1 MSGTN
6 VASAEAGEE
15 RDAPDPIGRDGK
27 VQRNERGLPKA
38 PELFSEVSVTGVP
51 GVAVA
56 GAVMEATDAETA
68 ARACAVPSPRVG
80 SGDGGTGVAVLL
92 TRSRIWADVRSGLD
106 CQTSDAIPA
115 TCGADMLVPPRTA
128 ELLSPGTVWGS
139 GGGAR
144 DGRGWFA

>member
-38 PELFSEVSVTGVP
+38 PERFSEVSIPGVP
-51 GVAVA
+51 GVAGA

-68 ARACAVPSPRVG
+68 ARAFGLPYPHVVL
-80 SGDGGTGVAVLL
+80 GDGGTGVAVLL
-92 TRSRIWADVRSGLD
+92 NRSRIWADVRSGLD

-115 TCGADMLVPPRTA
+115 PCAAGMLGPPGA
-128 ELLSPGTVWGS
+128 
-139 GGGAR
+139 AR
-144 DGRGWFA
+144 

>member
-38 PELFSEVSVTGVP
+38 PELFSEVSITGVP

-68 ARACAVPSPRVG
+68 ARAFGLPYPHVVL
-80 SGDGGTGVAVLL
+80 GDGGTGVAVLL
-92 TRSRIWADVRSGLD
+92 NRSRIWADVRSGLG
-106 CQTSDAIPA
+106 CPTSDAVPA
-115 TCGADMLVPPRTA
+115 AWGA
-128 ELLSPGTVWGS
+128 ELPVPAGTG
-139 GGGAR
+139 
-144 DGRGWFA
+144 